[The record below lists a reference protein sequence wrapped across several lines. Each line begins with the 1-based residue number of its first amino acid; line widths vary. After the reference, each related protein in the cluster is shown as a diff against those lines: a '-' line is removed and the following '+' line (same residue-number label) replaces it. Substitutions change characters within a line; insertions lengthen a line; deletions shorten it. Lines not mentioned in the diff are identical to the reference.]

1 MAENVHMTKIV
12 GRDLLGTMLHNAVLQ
27 LVMVARRT
35 QFGMVKLANVI
46 LDSMPLMDNA
56 LDVRLVS
63 NLMDPHVSEFLTQ

>member
-1 MAENVHMTKIV
+1 MTKIAGKV
-12 GRDLLGTMLHNAVLQ
+12 MLGTIPHNAVLQ
-27 LVMVARRT
+27 LVMVALRT

-63 NLMDPHVSEFLTQ
+63 NLMDHHVSEFLTQ